1 MADIHDA
8 VRSGDLAR
16 VRALVAADPSVAS
29 AREDDGVSAVL
40 LARYQWNLDALAALL
55 DAGPELDVFEAAA
68 VGRPERVRELVDAD
82 PTLVG
87 AYAQDGFHPLA
98 LAAFFGHEEIVRD
111 LLDRRADPAQWARH
125 ETIRVQPLHAA
136 AANGNVEI
144 ARLLLDAGA
153 PVDTPQPNG
162 FTALHAAAFH
172 GNTALAL
179 LLLERGAGRTAR
191 TDEGKTPADIAAAR
205 GHSELAAVLEP
216 EAGP

>member
-8 VRSGDLAR
+8 VRAGDLGR
-16 VRALVAADPSVAS
+16 VQALLAADPSVAS
-29 AREDDGVSAVL
+29 AREGDGVSAVL
-40 LARYQWNLDALAALL
+40 LARYQWKLDALAALL
-55 DAGPELDVFEAAA
+55 AAEPELDVFEAAA
-68 VGRPERVRELVDAD
+68 IGRPERVRELVDAD
-82 PTLVG
+82 PTLVR
-87 AYAQDGFHPLA
+87 AQAQDGFHPLA

-111 LLDRRADPAQWARH
+111 LLDRDADAAQWTRH

-136 AANGNVEI
+136 AANGSVDI
-144 ARLLLDAGA
+144 ARLLLDGGA

-179 LLLERGAGRTAR
+179 LLLERGAERAAR

-205 GHSELAAVLEP
+205 GHGELAAVLEP
-216 EAGP
+216 DLGD